1 MLPSMQQPAATQPSP
16 TSSSFAGLLA
26 ALATQASAASAGHGD
41 ADHVPTWNDDDLA
54 DDVATLSYERALRA
68 HARYKSPDP
77 VYRKPAAMSESTA
90 MPEPGPEPRPASS
103 HPAPR
108 SHASSAAPALSPR
121 SAPPSPADTVSA
133 IPHSPAPA
141 PDRKLKCASITIRL
155 SQAECA
161 QLRERAAE
169 AGLTVSAYL
178 RSCTFEVESLRAQ
191 VKEALAQFRSAPTS
205 GKPAAPASARP
216 TWLRRLLS
224 R

>member
-1 MLPSMQQPAATQPSP
+1 MQQPAAIQPSP

-41 ADHVPTWNDDDLA
+41 ADHVPAWNDDDLA

-68 HARYKSPDP
+68 HTRYKSPNP
-77 VYRKPAAMSESTA
+77 VYRKPAAMPKPTA
-90 MPEPGPEPRPASS
+90 MPEPGPRPASS
-103 HPAPR
+103 HPALSP
-108 SHASSAAPALSPR
+108 HASSSAPALSPR
-121 SAPPSPADTVSA
+121 SAPPSCADAVSA

-155 SQAECA
+155 SRAECDL
-161 QLRERAAE
+161 LRERAAE

-191 VKEALAQFRSAPTS
+191 VKEALAQFRAAPSS
-205 GKPAAPASARP
+205 GKPAAPKLARP
-216 TWLRRLLS
+216 SWVRRLLS

>member
-1 MLPSMQQPAATQPSP
+1 MQQPAATQPSP

-77 VYRKPAAMSESTA
+77 VYRKPAAM
-90 MPEPGPEPRPASS
+90 PEPEPRPAYS
-103 HPAPR
+103 HPASR
-108 SHASSAAPALSPR
+108 SHASSSAQAQSPR
-121 SAPPSPADTVSA
+121 SAPPSPADAVSA
-133 IPHSPAPA
+133 IPTGPASA
-141 PDRKLKCASITIRL
+141 TNRKLKCASITIRL
-155 SQAECA
+155 SQAECD